1 MFTVLIP
8 RLHACLGGAL
18 AVLTLGA
25 ASPATAAGALTET
38 KPGILQAESG
48 WTWRFNNQTA
58 AFDAATDTITIRNS
72 DPLREWTQALRLP
85 AGQLKPNS
93 HYIVETE
100 YAFAKDN
107 DPTGFAYALLR
118 SDSEAQSGDQWFRF
132 SETDGRSGTLTFEFS
147 TTGLDD
153 TQLIFGLYGT
163 GEVRLS
169 GLSIRPAAPVEQE
182 MIPLQQ
188 GWTSPDFD
196 PASVTGCPPFTVDEP
211 RTEGKP
217 TVMLADYMK
226 PARSDQEAFKAA
238 LAACKKSGAGRLIL
252 APGVYHF
259 DITTAFTVEG
269 FTDLEI
275 VGNGATLLFSHD
287 EAPDRP
293 YYPEALVV
301 RDNVRLAI
309 RDLIIDWELT
319 GGSLASVGTVTGRN
333 DDGSLNLQMHWPDHS
348 QMQPERLYFRT
359 AHPVLDQP
367 PYPYTYGSEMGY
379 QATPVKVERTGDQ
392 AFRVDLGRRGRSLD
406 VGRTYLFRHYDYQR
420 HCISLADNAHLTL
433 DNVDIRQFPGSGYQV
448 SGHQHHWQMVGCDI
462 GPADSTFARISTT
475 ADGLHIRQSNGYFRM
490 LDCKFTVCGD
500 DAVNLH
506 DNISAGLQQEDAY
519 TLVALNVIGWRNP
532 FAPGDEVEI
541 RAPDLTPTGY
551 RSRLTAVEYL
561 PAERC
566 RLRFEQPLPADLSPR
581 SVLFNRAYD
590 SANFEIRG
598 CRFAYNLARGLLVH
612 ADNGTVADTQFI
624 RNQSAAI
631 RAQIEI
637 EGRWAEG
644 TGVKNLLIE
653 NNLVE
658 GVNAYGWHAGAAMVF
673 ETSFP
678 GQRTGEPMVRDVV
691 IRGNSFNFPTGPSIW
706 IKDGANFAIVGNHLS
721 GEASIGTGA
730 PYIAPGMIIIEP

>member
-1 MFTVLIP
+1 MVF
-8 RLHACLGGAL
+8 AL
-18 AVLTLGA
+18 YA
-25 ASPATAAGALTET
+25 ALPAPVAGAMTET
-38 KPGILQAESG
+38 KPGVLQADG
-48 WTWRFNNQTA
+48 DWTWRFITKTA
-58 AFDAATDTITIRNS
+58 SFDAATDTVTIRNS
-72 DPLREWTQALRLP
+72 DPARDWTQALRLP
-85 AGQLKPNS
+85 TGQLKPNS

-100 YAFAKDN
+100 YAFAEGG
-107 DPTGFAYALLR
+107 DPAGFAYALVR

-132 SETDGRSGTLTFEFS
+132 SETDGRRGMLTFEFS

-153 TQLIFGLYGT
+153 AQLIFGLYGT

-169 GLSIRPAAPVEQE
+169 GLSIRSGEPVEQKA
-182 MIPLQQ
+182 IPLQQ
-188 GWTSPDFD
+188 GWISPGFD

-217 TVMLADYMK
+217 TVILADFMK
-226 PARSDQEAFKAA
+226 PARSDQDAFKAA
-238 LAACKKSGAGRLIL
+238 LAACKKNGAGRLII
-252 APGVYHF
+252 APGVYRF
-259 DITTAFTVEG
+259 GTTTALTVAG

-287 EAPDRP
+287 EAPDKP
-293 YYPEALVV
+293 YYPEALVI
-301 RDNVRLAI
+301 RDNLRLAI
-309 RDLIIDWELT
+309 RDLTIDWELT
-319 GGSLASVGTVTGRN
+319 GGCLASVGTVTGRN
-333 DDGSLNLQMHWPDHS
+333 NDGSLNLQMRWPDHT
-348 QMQPERLYFRT
+348 QMLPERLYFRT

-379 QATPVKVERTGDQ
+379 QATPVKVERTGEQ
-392 AFRVDLGRRGRSLD
+392 TFRVDLGRRGRSLD

-448 SGHQHHWQMVGCDI
+448 SGHQHHWQMTGCDI
-462 GPADSTFARISTT
+462 GPADGAFARISTT

-506 DNISAGLQQEDAY
+506 DNISAGVQQEDTQ
-519 TLVALNVIGWRNP
+519 TLLALNVIGWRNP
-532 FAPGDEVEI
+532 FAPGDMIEI
-541 RAPDLTPTGY
+541 RAPDLAPTGFS
-551 RSRLTAVEYL
+551 SRLTAVEYL
-561 PAERC
+561 PGERC
-566 RLRFEQPLPADLSPR
+566 RLRFEQPLPTELSPR

-590 SANFEIRG
+590 SANFEILG
-598 CRFAYNLARGLLVH
+598 CRFAYNLARGLLIH

-644 TGVKNLLIE
+644 TGVRNLLIE

-678 GQRTGEPMVRDVV
+678 GQHTGVPMVRDVV
-691 IRGNSFNFPTGPSIW
+691 IRNNTFNLPTGPSVW
-706 IKDGANFAIVGNHLS
+706 IKDGENFAIEGNRLT
-721 GEASIGTGA
+721 GEVSARDGV
-730 PYIAPGMIIIEP
+730 PYIAPGMIIVEP